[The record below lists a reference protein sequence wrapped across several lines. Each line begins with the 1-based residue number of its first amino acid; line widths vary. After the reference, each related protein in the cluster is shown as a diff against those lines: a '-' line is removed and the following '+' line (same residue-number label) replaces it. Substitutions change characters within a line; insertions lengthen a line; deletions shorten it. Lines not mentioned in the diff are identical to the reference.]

1 MTGGSALLR
10 VAGLPVR
17 LWLEASAPRLFELLR
32 ALERSEQAYR
42 RRAAALGE
50 RLGDEVVPR
59 PDLTPGDRRAVLA
72 IRRTLHR
79 GNPLSDGQARR
90 LCDLARE
97 QDGFVREAAEVVR
110 LSAELVRL
118 EELAEAGVAEEHGRL
133 LAAPWHLLHSV
144 RGGRACADPGVLADI
159 ERRLAAAEPWTS
171 KRMRRRSDY
180 LWRMIARG
188 AAKSTPRSWL
198 GQVALVP
205 LTGPGTG
212 LSVNGQV
219 AVEWTENVHAR
230 RQEAARTGSG
240 TLSLTPLHRVEGD
253 RLAVWT
259 VDAGHR
265 LLSYRLRRTP
275 TVDEVIAGRVPT
287 GPSEVVGRLVELGV
301 LEASA
306 PLRQQRGRWDR
317 TAGQAVEGPRT
328 ARQAVAGNGF
338 VDVYRRVEG
347 ALNADLATLQHAF
360 EQYRRIAL
368 LIDQDQPP
376 TSTPLRE
383 RITPTSRPVM
393 DVFAE
398 EMAAWRDEGRARR
411 PRSWPPAHDPDSGY
425 AKLLATMD
433 GSRPIDLTAETLD
446 AVGAPQA
453 PLTWPVDLVVRQLP
467 KGGWV
472 LDNLGPAAVLDA
484 RFVETLHRLHG
495 TVPMADAYRT
505 FLTELDRLTGVPS
518 VELLI
523 PPLSEGA
530 ANAVRR
536 PKYTRAWTGDPD
548 PRHYGTAWRTGKARH
563 LPLSEL
569 TAHREAGRIVISH
582 EGSPVRICAH
592 ATRNPLPPWTI
603 LAALLCADSPQR
615 AAHGRSLR
623 CSLTAFPDRPF
634 VPRITVA
641 GSLVVSAA
649 QWRVPASRLDG
660 IREGGLA
667 GLRALGRLRDE
678 LGLPRW
684 VFVAGPD
691 GTRPLACDLESVRA
705 PQVFPQE
712 EQVTVAEML
721 PGPGEL
727 SVPEHA
733 AELLIRLPYAT
744 EPQEMAAIAAQ
755 ASAGST

>member
-10 VAGLPVR
+10 VAGLPIR
-17 LWLEASAPRLFELLR
+17 LWLAASSPQLFELLR
-32 ALERSEQAYR
+32 ALERSEQTYR
-42 RRAAALGE
+42 RQAIAMAE
-50 RLGDEVVPR
+50 RLGHEVVPR
-59 PDLTPGDRRAVLA
+59 PDLSSGGRRAVLD

-79 GNPLSDGQARR
+79 GLPLSDAQARTLR
-90 LCDLARE
+90 DLTP
-97 QDGFVREAAEVVR
+97 GFVRESGDLVC

-118 EELAEAGVAEEHGRL
+118 EEQAEVRVAEEHDRL

-144 RGGRACADPGVLADI
+144 RGGRACADPGVLADV
-159 ERRLAAAEPWTS
+159 ERRLAVGEPWTS

-205 LTGPGTG
+205 LAGPGAA
-212 LSVNGQV
+212 LAVNGQV
-219 AVEWTENVHAR
+219 AVEWTENVHASR
-230 RQEAARTGSG
+230 LEAARTGTG
-240 TLSLTPLHRVEGD
+240 RLSLTPLHRVEGD
-253 RLAVWT
+253 RLAIWT
-259 VDAGHR
+259 IDAEHR

-275 TVDEVIAGRVPT
+275 TVDQVIAGRLP
-287 GPSEVVGRLVELGV
+287 GAPSEVVDRLVELGV

-306 PLRQQRGRWDR
+306 PLRQRRGRWEQS
-317 TAGQAVEGPRT
+317 AGQALPGP
-328 ARQAVAGNGF
+328 GF
-338 VDVYRRVEG
+338 VDVYRRAEG
-347 ALNADLATLQHAF
+347 ALGVDLDALQYAF
-360 EQYRRIAL
+360 EQYRRIGL
-368 LIDQDQPP
+368 LIDQDQPR
-376 TSTPLRE
+376 SSSALRE
-383 RITPTSRPVM
+383 RIGAGPRPVM

-398 EMAAWRDEGRARR
+398 EMADWRDGPRARR
-411 PRSWPPAHDPDSGY
+411 PRSWPTAHDEGSGY
-425 AKLLATMD
+425 TNLLARME
-433 GSRPIDLTAETLD
+433 GSQPIDLTAATLD
-446 AVGAPQA
+446 EVGAPQA

-467 KGGWV
+467 AGGWV

-495 TVPMADAYRT
+495 TVPMADAYRA

-536 PKYTRAWTGDPD
+536 PRYTEAWTGDPD
-548 PRHYGTAWRTGKARH
+548 PRHYGSAWKTGAARH
-563 LPLSEL
+563 LPLAAL
-569 TAHREAGRIVISH
+569 TAHREAGRVVISH
-582 EGSPVRICAH
+582 DGRPVRICAH
-592 ATRNPLPPWTI
+592 ATRNPLPPWTV
-603 LAALLCADSPQR
+603 LAALLCADSPQH
-615 AAHGRSLR
+615 AAHNRSLR

-641 GSLVVSAA
+641 GSLVVSVA
-649 QWRVPASRLDG
+649 QWRVPASRLEPLS
-660 IREGGLA
+660 RGGLA
-667 GLRALGRLRDE
+667 GLRALSRLRDE

-705 PQVFPQE
+705 PRAFDLIQQE
-712 EQVTVAEML
+712 EQITIAEML
-721 PGPGEL
+721 PDPGEL

-733 AELLIRLPYAT
+733 AEFLVRLPYAMAP
-744 EPQEMAAIAAQ
+744 EAMAAIAAQ
-755 ASAGST
+755 AGPT